1 MNIFI
6 LGAIASLAAAI
17 PEAIAAQSDIGKIA
31 PDYPTKPIR
40 FIVAQP
46 PGGQNDLQARAIALK
61 LTERWG
67 QQVIVDNRGG
77 AGGLIGFEIAARAA
91 PDGYT
96 LAMGSIST
104 LAVIPNMH
112 AKLAYQP
119 LRDFAPVTLVST
131 SPYIVVVHPSFA
143 AKSLAELVALAK
155 AQPGKLAYASS
166 GNATGIQL
174 ATELFKAA
182 AGIDITHVPYKG
194 GAPATTALLGG
205 EVPVMFNNVITAMP
219 HVRTGKLRALAV
231 TSARRSANVPEL
243 ATVAEL
249 GYPGYSADSWQ
260 GVVTIAGT
268 PKPIVTRLNREIVA
282 ILKLADVSAFLTSQ
296 GNDVA
301 ASTPEQFTDYIRTE
315 LAKWSKLIKTAGL
328 RSD

>member
-1 MNIFI
+1 VSLPYIT
-6 LGAIASLAAAI
+6 LGAASLVAVS
-17 PEAIAAQSDIGKIA
+17 PIAAGAASA

-46 PGGQNDLQARAIALK
+46 PGGQNDLQARAIAQK
-61 LTERWG
+61 LSERWG

-77 AGGLIGFEIAARAA
+77 AGGMIGFQIAARAA

-104 LAVIPNMH
+104 LAVIPNMTPTVT
-112 AKLAYQP
+112 YDP

-131 SPYIVVVHPSFA
+131 SPYIVVVHPGFQ
-143 AKSLAELVALAK
+143 AKSLGELVALAK
-155 AQPGKLAYASS
+155 AQPGKLSYASA

-174 ATELFKAA
+174 AAELFKAT
-182 AGIDITHVPYKG
+182 AGIDMTHVPYKG
-194 GAPATTALLGG
+194 GAPATTALIAG
-205 EVPVMFNNVITAMP
+205 EVQVMFNNVITAMP
-219 HVRTGKLRALAV
+219 HVRTGRLRALAV
-231 TSARRSANVPEL
+231 TSAKRSANVPEL

-249 GYPGYSADSWQ
+249 GYPGYAADSWQ
-260 GVVTIAGT
+260 GVVTLAGT

-282 ILKLADVSAFLTSQ
+282 IAKLADVNEFLTSQ

-301 ASTPEQFTDYIRTE
+301 ASTPEQFTAYIRTE
-315 LAKWSKLIKTAGL
+315 LAKWGRLIKQARL
-328 RSD
+328 HAE